1 MKRIQ
6 ELRLKNFKAFHD
18 KLFNF
23 EGKHALVYGNNG
35 SGKSSIFWAL
45 YTFLQSTGKA
55 KEDITKYF
63 VPLVEGV
70 EQTYQSLRHVFADAD
85 AEAFIELTW
94 ADEPTTTRTIQRI
107 GLEAV
112 GGTDKVTGQPLSA
125 LDRTRTD
132 PANGT
137 DFTIREANLG
147 SDFIHYRFLQDF
159 YQRSNREEVNL
170 WAVFMRDLFPFY
182 QTTLFR
188 DNLGQPERIELVLR
202 ELLKKA
208 HGRARWHKDPRKD
221 FEELIKNANQA
232 IAEFVANIRNNANT
246 FLRDH
251 FLSGEE
257 TLQIELAYNGQLY
270 FDLLCAAPKTA
281 IDREWRTDTNDE
293 LSVVL
298 SVKVKRVGQPEVHHY
313 RPQSF
318 LNEAQLTR
326 VALAVRLGALLLRA
340 QDSELK
346 LLCLDDLLISLDM
359 GNRKHVLDWLFGENG
374 KYCREF
380 QIICFTHDREL
391 YRVLRHY
398 ITKPEAGAWN
408 VFELVNN
415 ERFPTPQPSLLDGG
429 SNNYVTQAWR
439 RFHALDFPA
448 CANLLRKETERL
460 LKVILSPAD
469 RYHPLSNDCEPIPMP
484 LGSQIENLENVF
496 AKAGKAIGVL
506 GDLAL
511 FKQILLNPLSHDS
524 FSTTVYQSELY
535 TMMDETI
542 PALQKM
548 GRRAAVPLKEKGE
561 TTLKLVDKDGQG
573 NEYTYTLQ
581 LHENLWLYTFPDGG
595 TAYSHPKCQVMERV
609 DTSGKKEIYTL
620 EQGKC
625 KDLLNA
631 YDRIRFTLDK
641 IKPPVQARP
650 LYEVIDLTA

>member
-18 KLFNF
+18 KLFDF
-23 EGKHALVYGNNG
+23 EGKHALIYGNNG

-45 YTFLQSTGKA
+45 CTFLQSTEKP
-55 KEDITKYF
+55 KEEITKYF
-63 VPLVEGV
+63 VPLREGFG
-70 EQTYQSLRHVFADAD
+70 ETYQSLRHVFADAD

-94 ADEPTTTRTIQRI
+94 ADQPPTTRTIQRI

-112 GGTDKVTGQPLSA
+112 GGTDAVTGQPLSA

-132 PANGT
+132 PASGPDT
-137 DFTIREANLG
+137 TIQEANLG

-159 YQRSNREEVNL
+159 YQRSNREGVNL
-170 WAVFMRDLFPFY
+170 WPVFMRDLFPFY
-182 QTTLFR
+182 PTTLFT
-188 DNLGQPERIELVLR
+188 DNAGIPKRLEMVLR
-202 ELLKKA
+202 ELLKQA
-208 HGRARWHKDPRKD
+208 HVPKRWSERLRKD
-221 FEELIKNANQA
+221 FEEQITIANQA
-232 IAEFVANIRNNANT
+232 IVTFVANIQKNAND

-257 TLQIELAYNGQLY
+257 TLQIELNYNGRLD
-270 FDLLCAAPKTA
+270 FDSLCASPPTA
-281 IDREWRTDTNDE
+281 ADQEWRQETTGKLSII
-293 LSVVL
+293 LSVIM
-298 SVKVKRVGQPEVHHY
+298 KRAGQSEVRHY

-326 VALAVRLGALLLRA
+326 IALAVRLGALLIRA
-340 QDSELK
+340 HDSELK

-398 ITKPEAGAWN
+398 ITKPGAGAWN

-415 ERFPTPQPSLLDGG
+415 ERFPTSQPSLLDGG
-429 SNNYVTQAWR
+429 SNDYVTQAWR

-496 AKAGKAIGVL
+496 AKADKAIGVL

-535 TMMDETI
+535 TMMDVTI

-548 GRRAAVPLKEKGE
+548 GRRAAIPLKEKGD
-561 TTLKLVDKDGQG
+561 TILKLVDKDGQG
-573 NEYTYTLQ
+573 TEYTYTIQ
-581 LHENLWLYTFPDGG
+581 LHENLWLYTFPDGS
-595 TAYSHPKCQVMERV
+595 TAYSNPKCQVLKRV
-609 DTSGKKEIYTL
+609 DSNGVLQEYTL
-620 EQGKC
+620 AEGTC
-625 KDLLNA
+625 NNLAHA
-631 YDRIRFTLDK
+631 YNKIRFTLDK
-641 IKPPVQARP
+641 IKPPVPVRA
-650 LYEVIDLTA
+650 LYEIIDLTA